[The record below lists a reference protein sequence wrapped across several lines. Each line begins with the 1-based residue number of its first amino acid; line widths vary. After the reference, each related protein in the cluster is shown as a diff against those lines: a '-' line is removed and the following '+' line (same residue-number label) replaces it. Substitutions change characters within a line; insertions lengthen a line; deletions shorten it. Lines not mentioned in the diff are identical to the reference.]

1 MASGFLVLLIA
12 SLFQGSFGLGMKNY
26 KPFSWEAFWVVFS
39 IIGILIFPILWTS
52 IEVPGFSKYI
62 WATPMGTL
70 ILAAGC
76 GFLWG
81 VSAIWYGKAIDNIGL
96 SLTVG
101 INTGV
106 GTSLGSLIPLFI
118 LDKVPPAGPFAVLLA
133 GMAIMLVG
141 VGVITKAGLM
151 KDAQSKTD
159 DEVSVNDKFM
169 VGLTMALLSGFGTA
183 AMNIGYTFAHQASVL
198 AVTDGVDPVKASL
211 IAYVIVFAGGAFI
224 ANLGYAPLCDETK
237 CNLVRLPEE
246 RCIFC
251 VFQGHSDQCIMVWCP
266 WSLRQVHGTSRRPW
280 SGRRL
285 DRLHVSCT
293 HHRQPLGDQDRGVE
307 RLQAPTRHDESRQY
321 HPDHIGDCR
330 RLCKQPE
337 LIFEFGGIK
346 HDQYR
351 TLQHREYRS

>member
-198 AVTDGVDPVKASL
+198 AVADGVDPVKASL

-224 ANLGYAPLCDETK
+224 ANLGYALYVMKQNATWGDYLK
-237 CNLVRLPEE
+237 KGASFAYFKAIL
-246 RCIFC
+246 
-251 VFQGHSDQCIMVWCP
+251 
-266 WSLRQVHGTSRRPW
+266 TSALW
-280 SGRRL
+280 FGALGLYAKSTAL
-285 DRLHVSCT
+285 
-293 HHRQPLGDQDRGVE
+293 LGDLGPVVGW
-307 RLQAPTRHDESRQY
+307 
-321 HPDHIGDCR
+321 IGFMS
-330 RLCKQPE
+330 LA
-337 LIFEFGGIK
+337 LIIANLWGIK
-346 HDQYR
+346 TGEWKGFKRPLSMMNLGNIILIISVIAVGYANS
-351 TLQHREYRS
+351 LS